1 VRTPAMSGCRQAD
14 DPSPQNRRLPRRIRE
29 TYGRKPELF
38 TRMCKGTAVAARYP
52 PVGPQGADIR
62 LKVGSRSTLSAG
74 LQYSTQWSN
83 FVLTQRSASNRSC
96 TNGRRESSF
105 NDSRRNNRRTRETS
119 SVAPKAATRRRSAGS
134 MMKPSWRAHS
144 PL

>member
-62 LKVGSRSTLSAG
+62 LKVGSRSYAVSRASVFNTMVKFRVDAAQRFKQIVHERSKGKLLQRQSA
-74 LQYSTQWSN
+74 
-83 FVLTQRSASNRSC
+83 
-96 TNGRRESSF
+96 E
-105 NDSRRNNRRTRETS
+105 
-119 SVAPKAATRRRSAGS
+119 
-134 MMKPSWRAHS
+134 
-144 PL
+144 